1 MKTTKINLCSG
12 HLFTL
17 IELLIVIAIIAILA
31 AMLMPA
37 LSSARERAKAT
48 QCLSN
53 YRQHGF
59 TIEQYAADHKEWFPP
74 TQSWSRVGN
83 GLGDSYGTHKYHSV
97 WADGCKTCT
106 FAMYYTANG
115 GIGKWNADTTAPRF
129 TCPAVGT
136 PGLNG
141 YTYHA
146 GGNVQLTTIAGNTK
160 FYLFKLSHIYNPQKL
175 IFAGDTPKNGS
186 YEMHNSEN
194 IGPNNENPGRHNN
207 KSTML
212 FFDGH
217 AGLFQQKGLL
227 GLNVNTSNETGKSAY
242 RMIAPYFIWNNIRAS
257 DIQ

>member
-59 TIEQYAADHKEWFPP
+59 TIEQYAADHKEWLPP
-74 TQSWSRVGN
+74 TQTWARVGN

-129 TCPAVGT
+129 TCPAVGK